1 MRAISLKLTAV
12 LLEASGRCARA
23 LRLSRAEYIRRAVE
37 RMNEDTR
44 AQLRARRLAEIS
56 RRVRRES
63 MRVNRE
69 FERIEP
75 VVVLL
80 GRAAPE

>member
-1 MRAISLKLTAV
+1 MAAISLKLTDA
-12 LLEASGRCARA
+12 LLEASGRCAKA

-37 RMNEDTR
+37 RMNKDTR
-44 AQLRARRLAEIS
+44 AQVRARRLAEIS

-69 FERIEP
+69 FQGIEHSP
-75 VVVLL
+75 D
-80 GRAAPE
+80 A

>member
-1 MRAISLKLTAV
+1 MAAISLKLTDA
-12 LLEASGRCARA
+12 LLEASGRCAKA

-37 RMNEDTR
+37 RMNKETR
-44 AQLRARRLAEIS
+44 AQVRARRLAEIS

-69 FERIEP
+69 FQGIEHSP
-75 VVVLL
+75 D
-80 GRAAPE
+80 A

>member
-1 MRAISLKLTAV
+1 MAAISLKLTDA
-12 LLEASGRCARA
+12 LLEASGRCAKA

-37 RMNEDTR
+37 RMNKETR
-44 AQLRARRLAEIS
+44 AQVRARRLAELS

-69 FERIEP
+69 FQGIEHSP
-75 VVVLL
+75 D
-80 GRAAPE
+80 A

>member
-1 MRAISLKLTAV
+1 MAAISLKLTDA
-12 LLEASGRCARA
+12 LLEASGRCAKA

-37 RMNEDTR
+37 RMNKETR
-44 AQLRARRLAEIS
+44 AQMRARRLAEIS

-69 FERIEP
+69 FQGIERVP
-75 VVVLL
+75 D
-80 GRAAPE
+80 A

>member
-1 MRAISLKLTAV
+1 
-12 LLEASGRCARA
+12 

-37 RMNEDTR
+37 RMNKDTR

-63 MRVNRE
+63 MQVNRE

-75 VVVLL
+75 ALD
-80 GRAAPE
+80 A

>member
-1 MRAISLKLTAV
+1 MAAISLKLTDA
-12 LLEASGRCARA
+12 LLEASGRCAKA

-37 RMNEDTR
+37 RMNKETR
-44 AQLRARRLAEIS
+44 AQMRARRLAELS

-69 FERIEP
+69 FQGIEHSP
-75 VVVLL
+75 D
-80 GRAAPE
+80 A

>member
-1 MRAISLKLTAV
+1 MPAISLKLTDA
-12 LLEASGRCARA
+12 LLEASGRCAKA

-37 RMNEDTR
+37 RMNKDTR

-63 MRVNRE
+63 MHVNRE
-69 FERIEP
+69 FERIE
-75 VVVLL
+75 
-80 GRAAPE
+80 RAPDA

>member
-1 MRAISLKLTAV
+1 MQAISLKLTDA
-12 LLEASGRCARA
+12 LLEASGRCAKA

-37 RMNEDTR
+37 RMNKDTR

-63 MRVNRE
+63 MQVNRE

-75 VVVLL
+75 ALD
-80 GRAAPE
+80 A